1 MTAPKDDVALPE
13 KTAYNGVSFSSPIS
27 DDLTNGGQKNPDDS
41 LDKAARDCCD
51 KLLTKKAVVPG
62 DGAET
67 ESLGLV
73 IDLDGL
79 SRPTAGTR
87 ERRAENEEQAAVRLE
102 KMRGAV
108 RTLLECVGE
117 DADRE
122 GLLNTPSRYAEA
134 LLFLTKG
141 YQVNVK
147 DAVNNALFSEGHN
160 EMVIVKDIE
169 IFSLCEH
176 HLVPFTGKAS
186 LFHTVIGLSKLPRI
200 AEIFSRRLQIQ
211 ERLTKDVAHAI
222 MEILNP
228 QGVAVVMESSHLC
241 MVMRGVEKTSATTLT
256 SCLLGCFEHNSK
268 TRKEFLHL
276 VGMKR

>member
-160 EMVIVKDIE
+160 EMVIMHIGYIPSD
-169 IFSLCEH
+169 
-176 HLVPFTGKAS
+176 
-186 LFHTVIGLSKLPRI
+186 TVIGLSKLPRI